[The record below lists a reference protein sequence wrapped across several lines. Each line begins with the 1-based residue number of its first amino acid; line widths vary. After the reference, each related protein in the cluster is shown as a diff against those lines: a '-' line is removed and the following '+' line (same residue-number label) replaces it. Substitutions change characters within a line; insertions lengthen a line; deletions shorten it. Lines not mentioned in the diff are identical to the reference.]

1 MKCFV
6 AVSAVAFAALSS
18 QATAAD
24 CDSSV
29 LSALLTDPYIDQ
41 CATDSGYVFTAASI
55 PTADVMALMC
65 ASSACNSLLADVTAM
80 NLTECTLPVGDHIN
94 LLSDL
99 VDYVPAHCTSTAG
112 STAAATT
119 GSTATAATVG
129 SSSTAGE
136 DTVTAPASSTSS
148 TASSTAEETSAPET
162 ASSAASASAA
172 ASASGS
178 SAASPAARALGVVSF
193 AAVAVGALFL

>member
-1 MKCFV
+1 MKSFV

-24 CDSSV
+24 CDASV
-29 LSALLTDPYIDQ
+29 LTALLTDPYIEQ

-80 NLTECTLPVGDHIN
+80 DLTECTLPVGDNIN
-94 LLSDL
+94 LLADL

-119 GSTATAATVG
+119 GSTSTAATVG
-129 SSSTAGE
+129 SGSTAAE
-136 DTVTAPASSTSS
+136 NTVTAPASSTSS

-162 ASSAASASAA
+162 AASASAS